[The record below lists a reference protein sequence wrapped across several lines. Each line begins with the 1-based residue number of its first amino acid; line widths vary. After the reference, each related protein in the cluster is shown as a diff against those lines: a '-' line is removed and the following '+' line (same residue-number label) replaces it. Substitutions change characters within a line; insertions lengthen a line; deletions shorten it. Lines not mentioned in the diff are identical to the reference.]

1 MKMELDFVRR
11 PLRIGAPGAALLA
24 FGIIAAAVSVQQYMA
39 VSAEIAARQSEPD
52 AGPQAAARGRA
63 GAAVDLEQLRARLL
77 AANQIL
83 EKRTVPWD
91 ALFRDIES
99 ASDKQV
105 GLLSVQPEPAARVV
119 RITGEAH
126 DAAALAAY
134 IERLEQKPSLG
145 NVYLTGHELRQ
156 EQGRTVIR
164 FALSANWTAEPA

>member
-1 MKMELDFVRR
+1 MRMELDFVRR
-11 PLRIGAPGAALLA
+11 PLRIGAALLGV
-24 FGIIAAAVSVQQYMA
+24 GILAAAFSLQQYFA
-39 VSAEIAARQSEPD
+39 ITAEIAARESAAD
-52 AGPQAAARGRA
+52 ASPRAPARELA

-77 AANQIL
+77 AANRIL

-105 GLLSVQPEPAARVV
+105 GLLSVQPEPAARLV

-134 IERLEQKPSLG
+134 IERLEQKASLG